1 LARDNRGFLAKY
13 IPIHVHFVYEFCIY
27 RTLKFGSA
35 SAVEEVYELALV
47 ALNAAPARR
56 QLWAELLARVAERTD
71 SSSANQLSALIEL
84 ANRCVWMAACA
95 CSYWLFLC
103 SGV

>member
-1 LARDNRGFLAKY
+1 LCTRFL
-13 IPIHVHFVYEFCIY
+13 FDSQ
-27 RTLKFGSA
+27 FGSS

-47 ALNAAPARR
+47 ALSAAPARR
-56 QLWAELLARVAERTD
+56 QLWAELLASVAERTD
-71 SSSANQLSALIEL
+71 SDSANQLSAFFEL

-103 SGV
+103 TGV